1 MVKEENMTADNSA
14 AGSSKS
20 RHKKRKSVLEYVL
33 IPVLFSAIALV
44 VTLPAELKLFSEFE
58 FLVEDAESVFV
69 KSEGDIQAG
78 GAFSAENMQPGAR
91 IGTLVCEEAGVNEQI
106 FYGQSRAS
114 LRNGLALSENGGLFG
129 EDSCAYLTGYYTTAL
144 KSIASFS
151 QGNIIIVKTD
161 DTQYEYRVV
170 AVTDNPQGTDAD
182 LIIACTQS
190 ENSIK
195 GNYEGFV
202 LAQLVGK
209 ASLQLEKG
217 AQ

>member
-1 MVKEENMTADNSA
+1 MIKEENMPADNSA
-14 AGSSKS
+14 GSSSKS
-20 RHKKRKSVLEYVL
+20 RHKKRKSVLEYIL
-33 IPVLFSAIALV
+33 IPVLFSVIALV
-44 VTLPAELKLFSEFE
+44 VMLPSELKLSSEFE
-58 FLVEDAESVFV
+58 SFVEGAESVFC
-69 KSEGDIQAG
+69 KTEGDIQAG
-78 GAFSAENMQPGAR
+78 GAFSAGNKQAGAKV
-91 IGTLVCEEAGVNEQI
+91 GTFVCEEAGVNEQI
-106 FYGQSRAS
+106 FYGQNRAS

-151 QGNIIIVKTD
+151 QGDCIIVKTD

-170 AVTDNPQGTDAD
+170 AVTDNPQGSDAD

-209 ASLQLEKG
+209 APLQSEKG
-217 AQ
+217 AE

>member
-20 RHKKRKSVLEYVL
+20 RYKKRKSVLEYVL

-58 FLVEDAESVFV
+58 SLVEAAESIFV

-151 QGNIIIVKTD
+151 QGNSIIVKTD

>member
-1 MVKEENMTADNSA
+1 MVKEENMAADNSA

-44 VTLPAELKLFSEFE
+44 VMLPAELKLFSEFE
-58 FLVEDAESVFV
+58 SLVEAAESVFV

-170 AVTDNPQGTDAD
+170 AVTDNPQGSDAD